1 MAEVR
6 ASILPTTDTQ
16 LSPGHP
22 TEQLE
27 IEGESHATV
36 AEAEDETRYPNGKK
50 LFAIMAGLVILN
62 ITLGLDVA
70 IVAVTVPSLSD
81 NFKSL
86 SDIGWYSTAL
96 RLVLCSFLLMFGKAY
111 TFINTKP
118 LLVFSIAVYELGNT
132 MCTFAPTSK
141 IFIVGRAIA
150 GFGCAGTIG
159 GMFTIMTQAFPLRK
173 RPFIGGIL
181 AGVETAACLSA
192 PLIGG
197 ALIDGWTWRACYG
210 INIPLGLAGL
220 LVIAIY
226 LDVPHNP
233 NFDLPWKQ
241 KIAKLD
247 VFGTVVFVPAMTCFL
262 LALQWGG
269 MEYGWSNSKVIA
281 VFVVFGVLMALFVW
295 SQYRYQTNATLPI
308 RILSNRSIL
317 AGAWFAACAN
327 ATIALIEYYM
337 SIYFQ
342 GVRGYTAIQSGLYVL
357 PMIIGMCVAAIS
369 FGAATSWI
377 GYYVPFMYITTIF
390 TPIAAGLLTTINLD
404 TDLVKVLCL
413 LGLLGFAAG
422 GSLQMP
428 QIAAQTV
435 LSPQDVITGYAI
447 VQFGSQMGPVVF
459 LSASATLFANRL
471 RSEVQEYSPTTNITN
486 LENMGLSDIRKNLGG
501 DRLGDVLLG
510 YDAAVVQTLYLPL
523 ALSCLTLFGSLAME
537 WRSVKK
543 KQS

>member
-1 MAEVR
+1 MVEVQ
-6 ASILPTTDTQ
+6 ADNMSHSDTTLQ
-16 LSPGHP
+16 PGHP

-27 IEGESHATV
+27 IEADSHA
-36 AEAEDETRYPNGKK
+36 AEAEDETRYPKGKK
-50 LFAIMAGLVILN
+50 LAAVLAALVILN
-62 ITLGLDVA
+62 ATIGLDVA

-81 NFKSL
+81 EFKTL
-86 SDIGWYSTAL
+86 ADIGWYSTAL
-96 RLVLCSFLLMFGKAY
+96 RLVLCSFLLLFGKAY
-111 TFINTKP
+111 TVFHTKS
-118 LLVFSIAVYELGNT
+118 LFVLSISMYELGNA

-141 IFIVGRAIA
+141 VFIIGRAIS
-150 GFGCAGTIG
+150 GFGCAGTVG
-159 GMFTIMTQAFPLRK
+159 GMFAVMTQSFPLRR
-173 RPFIGGIL
+173 RPFIGGL
-181 AGVETAACLSA
+181 LGGVETFACLSA

-210 INIPLGLAGL
+210 INVPLGLAGL

-226 LDVPHNP
+226 LDVPPNP
-233 NFDLPWKQ
+233 DFNLPWRQ
-241 KIAKLD
+241 KVKKLD
-247 VFGTVVFVPAMTCFL
+247 VFGTAVFVPGMTCFL

-269 MEYGWSNSKVIA
+269 TTYGWGNSRVIA
-281 VFVVFGVLMALFVW
+281 TFIVFGVLMALFVW
-295 SQYRYQTNATLPI
+295 TQYRYQENATLPA
-308 RILSNRSIL
+308 RILRNRSII
-317 AGAWFAACAN
+317 AGTWFVACAN

-342 GVRGYTAIQSGLYVL
+342 GVRGYSAVRSGLYAL
-357 PMIIGMCVAAIS
+357 PMIVGMCVAVIS

-377 GYYVPFMYITTIF
+377 GYYVPFMYFTTILS
-390 TPIAAGLLTTINLD
+390 PIAAGLLTTINLE

-413 LGLLGFAAG
+413 LGLLGFATG

-435 LSPQDVITGYAI
+435 LSPQDVLTGYSI
-447 VQFGSQMGPVVF
+447 VQFGSQMGPVIF

-471 RSEVQEYSPTTNITN
+471 RSEVQDYSPTTNVTS
-486 LENMGLSDIRKNLGG
+486 LENMGLSDIRKSLGG

-523 ALSCLTLFGSLAME
+523 ALSCMTIFGSLAME